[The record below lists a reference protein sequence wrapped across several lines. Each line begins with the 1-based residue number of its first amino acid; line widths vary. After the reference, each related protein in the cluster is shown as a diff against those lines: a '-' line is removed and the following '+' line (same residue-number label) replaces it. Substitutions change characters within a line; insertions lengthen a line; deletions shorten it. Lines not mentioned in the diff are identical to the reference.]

1 MRRARPLAGGGVE
14 GWGRGA
20 GGGDPTPRPLTS
32 VMPRKAMPVCVSW
45 LFHSTKVTSPFLC
58 SLRPSQM

>member
-1 MRRARPLAGGGVE
+1 MNPRDTLTVLGRGGG
-14 GWGRGA
+14 GA
-20 GGGDPTPRPLTS
+20 GPCALTS

-45 LFHSTKVTSPFLC
+45 LFHSTRVTSPFLC